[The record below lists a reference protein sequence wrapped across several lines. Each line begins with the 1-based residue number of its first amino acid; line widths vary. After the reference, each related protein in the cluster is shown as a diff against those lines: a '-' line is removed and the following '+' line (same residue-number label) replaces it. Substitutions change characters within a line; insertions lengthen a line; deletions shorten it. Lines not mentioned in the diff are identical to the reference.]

1 MDTISRPR
9 VSQRRFPSAQSASR
23 ATEVR
28 ESRPFLCAAERGS
41 RSVLPWFAW
50 FDSAEQFSL
59 PNTPYAELCITG
71 NAHGAK
77 GAGQLRLTR
86 RSRDSA
92 LFWGFNPAVSASALK
107 AMRATIREL
116 DLRRR
121 THVSMGEIARLR
133 TIRTLGT
140 VPFAQIRQ
148 LNASGLGDAEIQ
160 AL

>member
-1 MDTISRPR
+1 MLRENAQVETPR
-9 VSQRRFPSAQSASR
+9 GRKYR
-23 ATEVR
+23 
-28 ESRPFLCAAERGS
+28 CAAQVRTA
-41 RSVLPWFAW
+41 P
-50 FDSAEQFSL
+50 SL
-59 PNTPYAELCITG
+59 VMKWG

-121 THVSMGEIARLR
+121 THVSVGEIARQINLDRILR